1 MNKLKTFFMG
11 LFFIFLYFFLSISMY
26 LLLSKDIYN
35 ESNLLLSSTAN
46 IFVELLILFIFILIF
61 RKKIIP
67 DFYDFKKNYKEYI
80 NKNFKYW
87 LFGLGIMIFTNIII
101 GYIVGDIPS
110 NESLNRESLIASPL
124 STLVAVVITAP
135 ILEELITRKTFKD
148 VFKNQY
154 IYIIISGLIFGSLHL
169 LAVQSLIETLYVIPY
184 AALGCSLAKI
194 YYNTDNIWANICFH
208 SFHNFIAVLLIFV
221 GV

>member
-46 IFVELLILFIFILIF
+46 IFVELLILFIFIIIF
-61 RKKIIP
+61 RKKIVP
-67 DFYDFKKNYKEYI
+67 DFYDFKKNYKRYI
-80 NKNFKYW
+80 SKNFIYW
-87 LFGLGIMIFTNIII
+87 IIGLAIMIFTNIII

-154 IYIIISGLIFGSLHL
+154 VYIIISGLIFGSLHL
-169 LAVQSLIETLYVIPY
+169 LAAQSLIEALYVIPY
-184 AALGCSLAKI
+184 SALGCALAKI
-194 YYNTDNIWANICFH
+194 YYNTDNIWTNIFFH
-208 SFHNFIAVLLIFV
+208 SFHNLIAILLILA
-221 GV
+221 GA